1 MRQQT
6 GKMFPSEKIEEKRAG
21 NEAERQP
28 RRAAGTFQSQQ
39 HQADAEKYAS
49 GGTGSM

>member
-28 RRAAGTFQSQQ
+28 VRRVPSRVSSTRQMPRNM
-39 HQADAEKYAS
+39 AS